1 VGAHTCTPALL
12 GIPLRESPSPRFSP
26 LGERTMTKPIRRETP
41 RLGMRFS
48 DDTEGPRQKP
58 KPRPRP
64 FWYVSR
70 GGASCGHRHRT
81 LRAASHCPYPGEI
94 KEGRAEP

>member
-1 VGAHTCTPALL
+1 MGANTFTPAPL
-12 GIPLRESPSPRFSP
+12 GISRSGIPSPRFSP
-26 LGERTMTKPIRRETP
+26 PGERTMTKPIRPETP

-48 DDTEGPRQKP
+48 DHTEGPSQKP

-94 KEGRAEP
+94 KEGRA